1 MANPLPHLEPVLI
14 ATFRNL
20 GGANHP
26 ERFGDLAVERRTFR
40 TSLQVRLDVHRR
52 TGGVLA
58 VVVQNQRLFAVVLHV
73 SLRSGSRATRSLGT
87 GRDPPCLGAAVPR
100 PSILPISSIDRPS

>member
-73 SLRSGSRATRSLGT
+73 SLRSGSRAARSLRT
-87 GRDPPCLGAAVPR
+87 ARNTLCLVALVPR
-100 PSILPISSIDRPS
+100 TKILSI